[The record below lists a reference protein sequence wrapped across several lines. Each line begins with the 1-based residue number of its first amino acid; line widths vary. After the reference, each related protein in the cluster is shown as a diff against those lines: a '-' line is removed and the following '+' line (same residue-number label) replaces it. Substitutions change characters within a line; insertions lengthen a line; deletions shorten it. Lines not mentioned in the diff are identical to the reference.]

1 MIVKNIH
8 PVSCGK
14 MMGALYAI
22 IGLIIGI
29 IFATAALMGASIAP
43 TESSGGSSLVGM
55 MFGVGAII
63 FIPICYGLFGFVS
76 GLIVPAIYNVLAG
89 IVGGVE
95 VDVQ

>member
-1 MIVKNIH
+1 MIVRKIN
-8 PVSCGK
+8 PMSCGK

-22 IGLIIGI
+22 IGLIAGV
-29 IFATAALMGASIAP
+29 IFATAALMGASFAP
-43 TESSGGSSLVGM
+43 TDSGHSFVGV

-63 FIPICYGLFGFVS
+63 LLPLCYGLFGFIS
-76 GLIVPAIYNVLAG
+76 GLIVPFIYNIIAG